1 MFCWLLVSNF
11 YLSSYFFFNLWLL
24 TEICP
29 HYHCLDSLILILLLQ
44 KTHNALPLANLNI
57 GIFKM
62 RRIRPLTNRLK
73 SAGLTIDPCSTPA
86 IVYKIIYWIAPSDSL
101 FSVFQILIMLMQR
114 FSQMH
119 HMKPALHLLTCDMQ

>member
-1 MFCWLLVSNF
+1 
-11 YLSSYFFFNLWLL
+11 
-24 TEICP
+24 
-29 HYHCLDSLILILLLQ
+29 
-44 KTHNALPLANLNI
+44 
-57 GIFKM
+57 M
-62 RRIRPLTNRLK
+62 RRNRPLTNRLK